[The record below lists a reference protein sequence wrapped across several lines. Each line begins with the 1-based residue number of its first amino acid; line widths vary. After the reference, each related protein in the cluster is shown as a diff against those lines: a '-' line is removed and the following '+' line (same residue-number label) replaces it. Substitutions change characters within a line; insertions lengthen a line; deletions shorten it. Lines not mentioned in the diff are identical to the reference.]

1 MVCGIINHKLTFQN
15 WYILIHVPLLFFKVT
30 IWLYEKS
37 FVYLY
42 SMKWEKV
49 NITDRILYLKKVLL
63 NSTEYKDKDEYI
75 VDALI
80 TGSRNTFSGEM
91 GFEIEQHHLY
101 YLRELWDKHIV
112 TQKDNSVIN
121 ELRERG

>member
-1 MVCGIINHKLTFQN
+1 
-15 WYILIHVPLLFFKVT
+15 
-30 IWLYEKS
+30 
-37 FVYLY
+37 
-42 SMKWEKV
+42 MKWETV
-49 NITDRILYLKKVLL
+49 HITDKILYLKKVLL

-101 YLRELWDKHIV
+101 YMRELWDKHIV

-121 ELRERG
+121 ELREKS